1 MTYFIFNRRS
11 IIYDLLAIALGSLMI
26 LSLSKPWDRD
36 LISEYLSSH
45 YSTII
50 ASTCLVALII
60 NYVRGVASIK
70 QLLFPRLTEIQMTLG
85 LLSQLLLLPLL
96 FWGSSVG
103 LLMLRRNGFQYSIRL
118 GLLLLVA
125 RLIVFIIASF
135 LAVLIF
141 FDTPV
146 SVVVMSSVLI
156 ICVYHYWIE
165 ATYLLYRY
173 FLSHP

>member
-60 NYVRGVASIK
+60 NYVRGVASNNSK
-70 QLLFPRLTEIQMTLG
+70 
-85 LLSQLLLLPLL
+85 S
-96 FWGSSVG
+96 
-103 LLMLRRNGFQYSIRL
+103 
-118 GLLLLVA
+118 
-125 RLIVFIIASF
+125 
-135 LAVLIF
+135 
-141 FDTPV
+141 
-146 SVVVMSSVLI
+146 
-156 ICVYHYWIE
+156 
-165 ATYLLYRY
+165 
-173 FLSHP
+173 